1 MAAGGD
7 QKIRQPPGPVKIL
20 INFFLKTSR
29 DDVNS
34 RGKIFLPKLEEYDM
48 GFDLYGM
55 GTRKNE
61 VDYSDLTIGQYFR
74 ENVWG
79 WHPLWQYLCEIARDV
94 LSEED
99 MKLGRSN
106 SGHIITKEKAIA
118 LADILKIVIADGLH
132 LEYIR
137 KREEELK
144 RLPLEECPHCEG
156 AGIRNDTYVQGECNG
171 CDGKGERKQFA
182 THYHLDPDSIV
193 NFEAFARNSNGF
205 EID

>member
-1 MAAGGD
+1 M
-7 QKIRQPPGPVKIL
+7 R
-20 INFFLKTSR
+20 
-29 DDVNS
+29 
-34 RGKIFLPKLEEYDM
+34 
-48 GFDLYGM
+48 
-55 GTRKNE
+55 
-61 VDYSDLTIGQYFR
+61 
-74 ENVWG
+74 
-79 WHPLWQYLCEIARDV
+79 
-94 LSEED
+94 
-99 MKLGRSN
+99 LGRSN

-144 RLPLEECPHCEG
+144 GLPLEECPHCEG
-156 AGIRNDTYVQGECNG
+156 AGIRNDAYVQGECNG